1 MAFESAPRSGRLAQW
16 AVGTASIAVGIVV
29 TDVALLCLISLFG
42 GRIEDNWVGM
52 LGVIGLAVGFAGS
65 AVAFLLAIS
74 ARVKAG
80 HWAGLRLPLALFPV
94 FCVIVLLGVIF
105 LEG

>member
-1 MAFESAPRSGRLAQW
+1 
-16 AVGTASIAVGIVV
+16 VGIASIAVGIVV

-52 LGVIGLAVGFAGS
+52 LGVVGFVVGFAGS
-65 AVAFLLAIS
+65 AVAFLLAIAS
-74 ARVKAG
+74 RIKHDHG
-80 HWAGLRLPLALFPV
+80 AGLRLPTALFPV
-94 FCVIVLLGVIF
+94 FCVIVLLGVVF